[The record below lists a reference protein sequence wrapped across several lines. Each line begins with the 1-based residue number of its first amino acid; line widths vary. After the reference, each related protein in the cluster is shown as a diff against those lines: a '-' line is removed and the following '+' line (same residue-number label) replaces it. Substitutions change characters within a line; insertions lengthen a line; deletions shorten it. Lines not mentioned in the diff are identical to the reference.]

1 MAKTRL
7 ARALILVLLLGL
19 VPLQAG
25 AQEKLDLQMVQR
37 IRREGLENSQ
47 IADLLIYL
55 CDVHAPRLP
64 ASPQY
69 VKAGEWVIAK
79 AKELGLANAQ
89 MEPYGTFGRSW
100 ELQKFYAAMTSP

>member
-1 MAKTRL
+1 MIKRQPGRSFVL
-7 ARALILVLLLGL
+7 VILLVLFA
-19 VPLQAG
+19 VQIG